1 MLRTTTM
8 LVALAGVCT
17 LLPAQSDF
25 AAFRAR
31 IDQRLKDHAF
41 FSRIKF
47 TTIERPP
54 FVFLVQRAPGDVE
67 GYEDSIV
74 NGYLPFVTEL
84 KRLFEADYV
93 TPNALAPAADA
104 GGHAI
109 AVLDSAGSY
118 LNFRTAIGDPSL
130 ANARAHYTPSL
141 QLAVTYQDAFARH
154 ATNAE
159 ERQALLHEFVHSL
172 QHAYGKDGAM
182 PKPVWYTEGLADY
195 RAGST
200 NMAASLAQPPLQ
212 TRHLQ
217 ALGFGHGNRAGRF
230 YLSPIADL
238 IAATSYGDAIERAQ
252 KRNKVPIREDVLLGM
267 FYAQSELLVRF
278 LHEAEGGKWRPG
290 FVRYAAKAQA
300 GATGAETFLEAFELT
315 DEAALLALEQTWLQW
330 LGGLL
335 KPTFPRLANL
345 GKAAPAGRGPE
356 PAGPPRAFDA
366 TRIAWIEFDAEE
378 RLHGARKR
386 AGEGDL
392 DGALRLLPGTE
403 EAQPDNLRALITRE
417 RARLLAAIELRTRVL
432 ADVTGKQGQLALTT
446 ATGQVRGKALRV
458 DGGEVVLQV
467 GKAEQR
473 FPLQAVGPA
482 VLVREGNRLKAF
494 DTANR
499 WLEVWLRWL
508 QSQKLGTLKAALAS
522 EHSKMQELRGD
533 LTAEHEP
540 DRGAPADAW
549 ERLQQIAAA
558 PADPA
563 RAKSDLELFR
573 KLLGSN
579 RSTAMFAARREALEA
594 LAVTLAERA
603 FDPTDPAMLGIHG
616 KVTRLEDG
624 RIQVEYANP
633 KVAPDCDFWPWPK
646 DIATPGPLP
655 NTKLAYSGPTGFTI
669 NEFFY
674 RLVGSGY
681 LRWCT
686 PLSGRQVIEFDY
698 ILKQDGWWSVLLCA
712 EPKASILVDLS
723 GEVVVSDPESGIID
737 KLGDPAQLIYDKK
750 HTLRIEFDG
759 ESRLEVRH
767 DGKVTATVSAVGT
780 RRSGELAFLVHA
792 STPLL
797 IENLKIAGRPDAS
810 DLQRV
815 REEFASRTLGELWP

>member
-8 LVALAGVCT
+8 LVALAGVWT

-31 IDQRLKDHAF
+31 IDQRLKEHAF

-54 FVFLVQRAPGDVE
+54 FVFLVQRAAGDVE
-67 GYEDSIV
+67 GYEASIV
-74 NGYLPFVTEL
+74 NGYIPFVTEL
-84 KRLFEADYV
+84 ERLFKADYV
-93 TPNALAPAADA
+93 TPNGLAPAAEA
-104 GGHAI
+104 GGYAI

-159 ERQALLHEFVHSL
+159 ERHALLHEFVHAL

-200 NMAASLAQPPLQ
+200 NMAKSLAQPPLQ
-212 TRHLQ
+212 MRHLQ

-230 YLSPIADL
+230 YLSPINDL
-238 IAATSYGDAIERAQ
+238 IAATSYGDAIQRAQ
-252 KRNKVPIREDVLLGM
+252 KRNNIAVREDVLLGM

-300 GATGAETFLEAFELT
+300 GATGIEAFLGAFELK
-315 DEAALLALEQTWLQW
+315 DEAALLALEITWLQW
-330 LGGLL
+330 LGELL

-345 GKAAPAGRGPE
+345 GKAAPIASGPE

-366 TRIAWIEFDAEE
+366 TRLAWLETDAEG

-386 AGEGDL
+386 AGEGDF
-392 DGALRLLPGTE
+392 DGAARLLPGAE
-403 EAQPDNLRALITRE
+403 EKLPDGMRALVARE
-417 RARLLAAIELRTRVL
+417 RGRLQAAIELRTRVL
-432 ADVTGKQGQLALTT
+432 TDVTGKQSQLALTA
-446 ATGQVRGKALRV
+446 ATGQVRGKALRL
-458 DGGEVVLQV
+458 DGGEIVLLV

-473 FPLQAVGPA
+473 FPLQAIGPA

-494 DTANR
+494 DGANR

-508 QSQKLGTLKAALAS
+508 QAQKLGTLKSSLALEYA
-522 EHSKMQELRGD
+522 KMQELRGD
-533 LTAEHEP
+533 LTTEHDP
-540 DRGAPADAW
+540 QLGVPTDGW

-558 PADPA
+558 APDPA
-563 RAKSDLELFR
+563 RAKADLDQFR
-573 KLLGSN
+573 AVLTTN
-579 RSTAMFAARREALEA
+579 RAAAMFTARREALEA
-594 LAVTLAERA
+594 MATTLAERA
-603 FDPTDPAMLGIHG
+603 FDPTDPTMLGIHG
-616 KVTRLEDG
+616 KVAKLDGG
-624 RIQVEYANP
+624 RIQVEYPSP
-633 KVAPDCDFWPWPK
+633 KIAPDCDFWPWPK
-646 DIATPGPLP
+646 EVALPGPLP
-655 NTKLAYSGPTGFTI
+655 DTKLAYNGPTGFTT

-681 LRWCT
+681 VRWCT
-686 PLSGRQVIEFDY
+686 PLSGRQSVEFDY
-698 ILKQDGWWSVLLCA
+698 ILKQNGWWTLMLCA
-712 EPKASILVDLS
+712 EPKASIMIDLS
-723 GEVVVSDPESGIID
+723 GEVTVLDPESGIID
-737 KLGDPAQLIYDKK
+737 TIGEPATLILDQK
-750 HTLRIEFDG
+750 HTLRIDFDG
-759 ESRLEVRH
+759 ESKLEVRH
-767 DGKVTATVSAVGT
+767 DGKLTATVSAVGT
-780 RRSGELAFLVHA
+780 RRRGDIAFLVHA

-797 IENLKIAGRPDAS
+797 IENLKISGKPDAS

-815 REEFASRTLGELWP
+815 REEFAARTLGELWP